1 MKTQTF
7 GTEIEM
13 TGITRER
20 AAEVI
25 AEYFGTT
32 SRCVG
37 GGYRT
42 YAATDRK
49 GRTWKAMYD
58 SSIVAYKKVNGRKV
72 SAGEDYKTEM
82 VTPIL
87 TYDDME
93 DLQEIIRHLRKAGAM
108 VNTSCGYTSTSGQN
122 VLHRRP

>member
-72 SAGEDYKTEM
+72 SA
-82 VTPIL
+82 L
-87 TYDDME
+87 RF
-93 DLQEIIRHLRKAGAM
+93 IRIA
-108 VNTSCGYTSTSGQN
+108 
-122 VLHRRP
+122 